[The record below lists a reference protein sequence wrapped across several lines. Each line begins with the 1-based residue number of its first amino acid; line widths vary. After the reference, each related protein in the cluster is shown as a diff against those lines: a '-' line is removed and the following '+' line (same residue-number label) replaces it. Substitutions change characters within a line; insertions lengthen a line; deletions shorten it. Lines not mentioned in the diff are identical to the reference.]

1 MCDDGSGDHDH
12 GDRVVVPVDLGEA
25 EFHGDLI
32 PLEPVDSVSI
42 LTVCD
47 NVSDALLL
55 DQGPARRL
63 GGMLAEGEP
72 TMVPAPTMEG
82 GKAMDALTA
91 QHGFSCVVTV
101 EKAGRTHRLLFDT
114 GLTPD
119 GCIDNLSRLDVD
131 PGSIEAIVCSHGHFD
146 HTTGLSGLIDTLGR
160 ANTPV
165 LLHPDFWHRRR
176 LAIPGRDPFELPTTS
191 RRGLEDSGFQIIENR
206 APSFLLD
213 DSVLVTGEVDRT
225 STFEGGFAIHE
236 AQRADGAWAPDPLIL
251 DDQALIVHVHGKG
264 LVILTGCGHA
274 GIVNIVR
281 YARRLTGVDDV
292 HAVLG
297 GFHLSGPLFEPIIG
311 DTVDALASLAPDHLV
326 PAHCT
331 GWKAVHALAARMPD
345 AFIQNSVGTR
355 FDFAGAGAA

>member
-1 MCDDGSGDHDH
+1 MCTDGDHDH
-12 GDRVVVPVDLGEA
+12 GDGHVVVPVDRGEA
-25 EFHGDLI
+25 ELHGDRI

-42 LTVCD
+42 LTICD
-47 NVSDALLL
+47 NVSDALLP

-63 GGMLAEGEP
+63 GGMRAEGEP
-72 TMVPAPTMEG
+72 PMVAAPTIVG

-91 QHGFSCVVTV
+91 QHGFSCLVTV
-101 EKAGRTHRLLFDT
+101 ERAGRTHRLLFDT

-119 GCIDNLSRLDVD
+119 GCIDNLRRLGID
-131 PGSIEAIVCSHGHFD
+131 PGGIEAIVCSHGHFD

-160 ANTPV
+160 ANTPI
-165 LLHPDFWHRRR
+165 LIHPDFWLRRR

-191 RRGLEDSGFQIIENR
+191 RRGLEDGGFRIIENR
-206 APSFLLD
+206 RPSFLLD
-213 DSVLVTGEVDRT
+213 DAVLITGEVDRT
-225 STFEGGFAIHE
+225 STFEQGFAVHQAE
-236 AQRADGAWAPDPLIL
+236 RDGAWEPDPLIL

-281 YARRLTGVDDV
+281 YAKRLTGVDEV
-292 HAVLG
+292 YAVLG
-297 GFHLSGPLFEPIIG
+297 GFHLSGVLFDPIIPQ
-311 DTVDALASLAPDHLV
+311 TVDALVSLAPEVVV

-355 FDFAGAGAA
+355 FDLAGV